1 MNFTI
6 AIASVSNRDDV
17 VAEVWW
23 GDALVAEVHRAAGG
37 ELQIDIYPTES
48 RDPWSFDLKGWLAT
62 LAEAQQKLG

>member
-1 MNFTI
+1 MNFTT
-6 AIASVSNRDDV
+6 AIASVSDRDDV

-23 GDALVAEVHRAAGG
+23 GDALVAEVHRAASG

-48 RDPWSFDLKGWLAT
+48 RDPWSFDLKSWLAT